1 MLEII
6 FLNIN
11 NYKVS
16 LTLIKQDN
24 KLMKIHLIINVYLRK
39 IFVLNMYISNGIQLT
54 SRLAVRDKNLLIMIL
69 SSWIILITLTIPI
82 FLKITMRS
90 IKVIKTFLKNLINTT
105 VTKISVISVNA
116 GGYIWIKMVYFIL
129 LLKIT
134 V

>member
-1 MLEII
+1 
-6 FLNIN
+6 
-11 NYKVS
+11 
-16 LTLIKQDN
+16 
-24 KLMKIHLIINVYLRK
+24 MKIHLIINVYLRK